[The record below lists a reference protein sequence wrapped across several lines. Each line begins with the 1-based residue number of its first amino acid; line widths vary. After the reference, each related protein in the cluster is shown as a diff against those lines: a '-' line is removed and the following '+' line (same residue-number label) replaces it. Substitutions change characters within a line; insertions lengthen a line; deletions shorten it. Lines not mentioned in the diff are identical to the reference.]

1 MLFRSLLGLAAG
13 AALVS
18 SQAITDVLTGA
29 PELSTLTS
37 IVTRYPE
44 LVSALAGASNITI
57 LAPSNDAFSKLLASP
72 AGARLAQND
81 SALIQAVLSYH
92 VLQGNFP
99 ASAITDRPAF
109 VPTLL
114 DNPRYT
120 NVTGGQRVE
129 VVKKEDKVYVY
140 SGGRANSTVT
150 KAVSS
155 NPSIRYHRDPRL
167 TTLTRTLPS
176 VAAWFT
182 SLTPC

>member
-1 MLFRSLLGLAAG
+1 MLFRPLLVLAAG
-13 AALVS
+13 AAAVS
-18 SQAITDVLTGA
+18 AQALTEVLTGA
-29 PELSTLTS
+29 PELSSLTS
-37 IVTRYPE
+37 IVTRFPD
-44 LVSALAGASNITI
+44 LVAALGGANNITI

-72 AGARLAQND
+72 AGARLAAND

-99 ASAITDRPAF
+99 ASSISDKPAF

-114 DNPRYT
+114 NNTAYT

-129 VVKKEDKVYVY
+129 VVKKDDKVIVY

-155 NPSIRYHRDPRL
+155 IQGRL
-167 TTLTRTLPS
+167 NLID
-176 VAAWFT
+176 
-182 SLTPC
+182 